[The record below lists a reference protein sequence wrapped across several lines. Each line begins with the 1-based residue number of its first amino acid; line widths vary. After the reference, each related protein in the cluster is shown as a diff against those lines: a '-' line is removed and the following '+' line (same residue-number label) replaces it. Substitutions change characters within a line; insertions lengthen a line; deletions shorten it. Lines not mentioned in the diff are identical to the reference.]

1 MRTPTRTALTPLSA
15 VLTFTILN
23 TVGSAVV
30 YSGVFAL
37 AERAYAFTTTQNFAL
52 GVVYGLAYIPGALAV
67 GPLQRRLAQTLSP
80 RAMLAVINVFLALLC
95 YLPIFTTAI
104 LESSRDQSHARDQW
118 PMWVMVAIYSF
129 FSGMVWPLVESFLSG
144 GRSGR
149 DLRRATGQ
157 FNVAWSLPLVISMI
171 AMGPL
176 VKDHPLAIL
185 GGLGII
191 HILNILTLK
200 WFTPSPGA
208 HVHQEAHPVPPVYK
222 ELLAAFRFLLPA
234 AFLVV
239 AALSPYLP
247 SAAEKLGLGVEW
259 KTWLAAA
266 WMAPRVAAFITLERW
281 HGWHGRWSMPVVGGA
296 TLLVGFGLGVL
307 SPPLLSGTPAL
318 IGTIAGLLVMGL
330 GVGIIYTGALYYAM
344 EAGAAEVDAGG
355 THEALIGIGY
365 TAGPACGIALV
376 GSGSG
381 SSSEG
386 SLSFEVL
393 MLVFVALAALSLAA
407 GAARKVVRSR
417 HTRTSPESSSVP
429 DNPPLPQPTQ
439 PPAP

>member
-1 MRTPTRTALTPLSA
+1 MHTPTRTALTPLSA

-37 AERAYAFTTTQNFAL
+37 AERAYSFTTAQNFAL

-67 GPLQRRLAQTLSP
+67 GPLQRRLARTLSP
-80 RAMLAVINVFLALLC
+80 RAMLGVINILLAALC
-95 YLPIFTTAI
+95 YLPIVTTAI
-104 LESSRDQSHARDQW
+104 LESSAEQPQARDQW

-144 GRSGR
+144 GRSEH

-185 GGLGII
+185 GGLGVI
-191 HILNILTLK
+191 HILNIITLN
-200 WFTPSPGA
+200 WFTPAPGA
-208 HVHQEAHPVPPVYK
+208 HVHHDARAVPTVYH

-247 SAAEKLGLGVEW
+247 SAAEKLGLGAEW

-296 TLLVGFGLGVL
+296 MLLTGFGLGVL
-307 SPPLLSGTPAL
+307 SPPLLSGTVAL
-318 IGTIAGLLVMGL
+318 VGTIAGLLVMGL

-344 EAGAAEVDAGG
+344 EAGSAEVEAGG

-365 TAGPACGIALV
+365 TAGPACALVGIALT
-376 GSGSG
+376 GSG

-386 SLSFEVL
+386 SMTFEVL
-393 MLVFVALAALSLAA
+393 MLALVALAALSLAA
-407 GAARKVVRSR
+407 GAARKVLRSR
-417 HTRTSPESSSVP
+417 HTRPSLKSS
-429 DNPPLPQPTQ
+429 
-439 PPAP
+439 